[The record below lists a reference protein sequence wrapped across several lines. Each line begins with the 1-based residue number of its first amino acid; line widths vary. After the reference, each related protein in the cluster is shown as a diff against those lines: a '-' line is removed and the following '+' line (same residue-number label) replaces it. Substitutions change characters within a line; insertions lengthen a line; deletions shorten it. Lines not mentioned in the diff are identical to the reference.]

1 MKRLL
6 SIALVLV
13 LILGVTQFAVAC
25 SSFAVYGKHG
35 PIFGMNV
42 DIPAHGEAQE
52 SPDGRFFEQRDNRIA
67 INLHGD
73 TKVFRYDHHFFFNDR
88 GVFGCAQE
96 AWPPQR
102 MERSYESIIHWHP
115 TLYALGTEFEKA
127 TDVIEILEEARL
139 RYTRDADFHCLFA
152 DSQGNAII
160 VEPGVD
166 QNHLLPMEGDYI
178 VMTNFF
184 NHLLEGDYTDPN
196 LEAYPHL
203 TLMDYL
209 DPDRRYR
216 IAETM
221 IQSSLADFDDLKAF
235 EVLEA
240 MTQPLTKFSIIIVP
254 EQQQLYIALFRD
266 FSRIWQVD
274 LEAETIA
281 TYHGFVDY
289 RIEHLDVKG
298 FTVNE
303 LMEW

>member
-6 SIALVLV
+6 SIALVLM
-13 LILGVTQFAVAC
+13 LILSVTQFALAC
-25 SSFAVYGKHG
+25 SSFAVYGKNG
-35 PIFGMNV
+35 PVFGMNW
-42 DIPAHGEAQE
+42 DLPAYGEVEQ
-52 SPDGRFFEQRDNRIA
+52 SRIGFFEENLNRIA

-73 TKVFRYDHHFFFNDR
+73 TKVFRYDRNFFFTDR
-88 GVFGCAQE
+88 GVFGCIQTAY
-96 AWPPQR
+96 PFQR
-102 MERSYESIIHWHP
+102 MNRGDERLMHWD
-115 TLYALGTEFEKA
+115 TLYTLGIEFEKA
-127 TDVIEILEEARL
+127 TDIVDVLEGARL
-139 RYTRDADFHCLFA
+139 RHTRDADFHYLFA
-152 DSQGNAII
+152 DSQGNALI

-166 QNHLLPMEGDYI
+166 QNHILPMEGDYL

-184 NHLLEGDYTDPN
+184 HHLLEGDYKDPF
-196 LEAYPHL
+196 LEANPNF
-203 TLMDYL
+203 TFMDYL

-216 IAETM
+216 MAETM
-221 IQSSLADFDDLKAF
+221 IQSSLADFDHMKAF

-240 MTQPLTKFSIIIVP
+240 VTQPITKFTIVIVP
-254 EQQQLYIALFRD
+254 EQRQLYIALFRD